1 MDFILMDS
9 IMDEKPWRKSPAT
22 LHYVYYEMPDGK
34 VKKFLERGDMVDR
47 CIERLGW
54 AQLKVL
60 RVEKKRET

>member
-1 MDFILMDS
+1 
-9 IMDEKPWRKSPAT
+9 MDEKPWNKCPAT

-34 VKKFLERGDMVDR
+34 VKKFLERGDMVDKR
-47 CIERLGW
+47 IMYLEW